1 MEKIMEQ
8 YGGIIWTAVA
18 ITAFVVIMKL
28 FIGTDATSVVYKA
41 FNDVFTQVFNNSGL

>member
-18 ITAFVVIMKL
+18 ITAFVVILKL
-28 FIGTDATSVVYKA
+28 FIGTDATSVVYQA
-41 FNDVFTQVFNNSGL
+41 FSNVFTSVFSNSGL